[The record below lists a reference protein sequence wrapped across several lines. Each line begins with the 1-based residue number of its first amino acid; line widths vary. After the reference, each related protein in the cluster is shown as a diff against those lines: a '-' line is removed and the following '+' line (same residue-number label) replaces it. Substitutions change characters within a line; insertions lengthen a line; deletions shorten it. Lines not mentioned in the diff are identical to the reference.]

1 MIAEVI
7 IQSNAKEL
15 NKVFDYNIPTNL
27 EEKIKVGSRV
37 LVPFGNVKTLEDG
50 FVIGIKENS
59 EYKVKDIA
67 NVQEECIN
75 NEKIELA
82 KWMAK
87 RYFCNISDCLK
98 LMLPPG
104 TRTKML
110 SNRIKEKK
118 QLYVILKKDKD
129 EIENDIENKKITSN
143 KQIRVLK
150 FLIDNDGAFISEIEM
165 FTDITKVVIDS
176 LSPIDNLLCK
186 TAILSSPNLDINLST
201 VCGVSEIS
209 GTSIILLFPCLI
221 VSSIS

>member
-176 LSPIDNLLCK
+176 LAKKGYVLL
-186 TAILSSPNLDINLST
+186 
-201 VCGVSEIS
+201 S
-209 GTSIILLFPCLI
+209 GLI
-221 VSSIS
+221 